1 MGKYGHDF
9 ISSSSLISS
18 SLSWRL
24 LQSLSHLALTYQ
36 FLRYL
41 SLEGFIKQWP
51 SNDVSTTT
59 TPLIGGKAGNTE
71 CQNENPSPHSSQ
83 MTRGPRFSKVPRT
96 FRARKAIRKITT
108 CLFCKARFFMWCK
121 GNKTKKL
128 MQSFV
133 PRDAFVLKIQREL
146 CHPKYARKVSE
157 LSTNGPQDWD
167 WVYDVFK

>member
-18 SLSWRL
+18 YLSWRL
-24 LQSLSHLALTYQ
+24 IQSLSHLALTYQ

-83 MTRGPRFSKVPRT
+83 MTMGARFSKVPRT

-108 CLFCKARFFMWCK
+108 CLFCKARFFCDVK
-121 GNKTKKL
+121 GIK
-128 MQSFV
+128 
-133 PRDAFVLKIQREL
+133 LKINAKFRASTRLRFEDTKRIMSPEIR
-146 CHPKYARKVSE
+146 PKNFGTFDKRAPGLR
-157 LSTNGPQDWD
+157 LS
-167 WVYDVFK
+167 V